1 MKFRTLLLGTAAAFA
16 VAGTA
21 HAADLAVA
29 ESVDYVKVC
38 DAYGAGYWYVPG
50 SDVCLHIGGYV
61 LFDTYFHNGKYLNF
75 PENEGDLPGTV
86 TTTPGGTL
94 VEKTG
99 GPSGYHASWHFYE
112 ENELDVDAKWM
123 TDLGAATIH
132 MALRNNN
139 DPSSFSGSAGYG
151 GNGSINGNGRDG
163 GFGYVDTVYFKVGG
177 LKAGWD
183 ASTFDGGKFY
193 GLYGWES
200 PFDHDR
206 HQNQIQWSTTAGG
219 WGFFLAVEDPRQNT
233 GGSAYYNGGW
243 PDIVAAVSG
252 SLGSAFS
259 WRWSAAAT
267 DTNYGTGWGSEFD
280 IRWQGA
286 HGIEGGTG
294 MSFQAAVGNAA
305 GSGYAINVA
314 PNSGGGTP
322 WHATFQ
328 GGIAWTHA
336 FTTLLGVSYRAVN
349 SASEWEVSAEGDW
362 AVTKGFE
369 AGIAASWDDPNSGA
383 GSTTTVAL
391 RGKASF

>member
-61 LFDTYFHNGKYLNF
+61 LFDTYFHDGKYLNF
-75 PENEGDLPGTV
+75 PQNAGDIPGTV
-86 TTTPGGTL
+86 HSTTGGAL
-94 VEKTG
+94 ALNTG

-139 DPSSFSGSAGYG
+139 DPSTFAGSEGV
-151 GNGSINGNGRDG
+151 GNGNTAGNGRDG

-206 HQNQIQWSTTAGG
+206 HQDQIQWSTTAGG

-233 GGSAYYNGGW
+233 GGSEYYNGGW

-252 SLGSAFS
+252 SLTSAFS

-267 DTNYGTGWGSEFD
+267 DTNYGTGWGTEFD
-280 IRWQGA
+280 IRWQGVR
-286 HGIEGGTG
+286 GIEGGTG
-294 MSFQAAVGNAA
+294 MSFQGAVGNSA
-305 GSGYAINVA
+305 GAGYAANWN
-314 PNSGGGTP
+314 PNGNGGTP
-322 WHATFQ
+322 WHVTFQ

-336 FTTLLGVSYRAVN
+336 FTTLLGVSFREQGGT
-349 SASEWEVSAEGDW
+349 SEKEVSAEGDW

-369 AGIAASWDDPNSGA
+369 TGIAASWDDLNGA
-383 GSTTTVAL
+383 STTQVVM

>member
-1 MKFRTLLLGTAAAFA
+1 MKFRTILLGTAAAFA
-16 VAGTA
+16 VTGAA

-75 PENEGDLPGTV
+75 PENAGDIPGV
-86 TTTPGGTL
+86 G
-94 VEKTG
+94 TG

-151 GNGSINGNGRDG
+151 GSGTVNGNGRDG
-163 GFGYVDTVYFKVGG
+163 GFGYVDTVYFKIGG
-177 LKAGWD
+177 LKAGYD

-219 WGFFLAVEDPRQNT
+219 WGFFLAAEDPRHNT
-233 GGSAYYNGGW
+233 GGSAYYAGNW
-243 PDIVAAVSG
+243 PDIVAAISG
-252 SLGSAFS
+252 GSGPIS

-267 DTNYGTGWGSEFD
+267 DTNYGTGWGTEFD

-294 MSFQAAVGNAA
+294 ISLQAAVGNDA
-305 GSGYAINVA
+305 GSGYAINIA
-314 PNSGGGTP
+314 PNGGGGTP
-322 WHATFQ
+322 WHVTGQ
-328 GGIAWTHA
+328 GGIAWTSA
-336 FTTLLGVSYRAVN
+336 FTTLPGVSYRALN
-349 SASEWEVSAEGDW
+349 SGSELEVSLEGDV

-369 AGIAASWDDPNSGA
+369 AGIAASWDDPSSG

>member
-1 MKFRTLLLGTAAAFA
+1 MKFRTILLGSAAAFA
-16 VAGTA
+16 IAGTA

-50 SDVCLHIGGYV
+50 SDVCVHIGGYV
-61 LFDTYFHNGKYLNF
+61 LFDTIFAKDNYLNF
-75 PENEGDLPGTV
+75 PQDAGDIPGV
-86 TTTPGGTL
+86 G
-94 VEKTG
+94 TG
-99 GPSGYHASWHFYE
+99 GPSGYKASWHFYE

-139 DPSSFSGSAGYG
+139 DPSTFAGSEGI
-151 GNGSINGNGRDG
+151 GNGNVTGNGRDG

-193 GLYGWES
+193 GLIGYES
-200 PFDHDR
+200 PYDHDR
-206 HQNQIQWSTTAGG
+206 HQDQIQWSTTAGG

-233 GGSAYYNGGW
+233 GGSEFYAGSW

-252 SLGSAFS
+252 GSGPIA
-259 WRWSAAAT
+259 WRWSAAVT
-267 DTNYGTGWGSEFD
+267 DTNYGTGWGTEFD

-286 HGIEGGTG
+286 KGIEGGTG
-294 MSFQAAVGNAA
+294 ISFQGAVGNAA
-305 GSGYAINVA
+305 GSGYAANWA
-314 PNSGGGTP
+314 PESQGSSGTP
-322 WHATFQ
+322 WHVTAQ
-328 GGIAWTHA
+328 GGIAWTNA
-336 FTTLLGVSYRAVN
+336 FTTLLGVSYRAQSSVTD
-349 SASEWEVSAEGDW
+349 WEVSAEGDF

-369 AGIAASWDDPNSGA
+369 AGLAATWDNPSSGSSVTQVIA
-383 GSTTTVAL
+383 